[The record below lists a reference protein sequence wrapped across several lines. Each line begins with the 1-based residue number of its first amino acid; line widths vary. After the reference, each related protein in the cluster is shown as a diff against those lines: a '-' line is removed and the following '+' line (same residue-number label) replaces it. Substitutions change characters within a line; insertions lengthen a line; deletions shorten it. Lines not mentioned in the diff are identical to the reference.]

1 MSDVMQLIF
10 FDYSGECLSVCLS
23 VCLFV
28 CLLAWLF
35 VCLLV
40 CLFVC
45 LFVCLLNSHII
56 LLLLELD
63 LETINSTPFSPFL
76 PVW

>member
-10 FDYSGECLSVCLS
+10 FDDSGECLFVCLS

-28 CLLAWLF
+28 CLVGCLF
-35 VCLLV
+35 A

-45 LFVCLLNSHII
+45 LVNSHII

-63 LETINSTPFSPFL
+63 LETINSTPFSPFS